1 MLLGTVMSK
10 LCILYGNKFYHLFL
24 TGFLMPLLASTSHHW
39 LFSFWTKESLEVT
52 FTTADKA
59 SQLRLTFTR
68 FIVSIMFT
76 LLFWILLELF
86 RLSARSSFGVGS
98 KFIVIMKFM
107 VQTSDHFNKLFTY
120 NVMFSMLLLGSV
132 PEIEIGTTQGSHIK
146 VKVV

>member
-10 LCILYGNKFYHLFL
+10 LYTLYGNKFYHLFL
-24 TGFLMPLLASTSHHW
+24 TGFLMPLLASTSRHW

-52 FTTADKA
+52 FITADKA
-59 SQLRLTFTR
+59 SQLWLTFTR

-107 VQTSDHFNKLFTY
+107 VQTSDHFNKLFKY

-132 PEIEIGTTQGSHIK
+132 PEIETVTTQGSHTK

>member
-1 MLLGTVMSK
+1 MVDFHQVYCEYNVHSF
-10 LCILYGNKFYHLFL
+10 ILNFVG
-24 TGFLMPLLASTSHHW
+24 
-39 LFSFWTKESLEVT
+39 
-52 FTTADKA
+52 
-59 SQLRLTFTR
+59 
-68 FIVSIMFT
+68 II
-76 LLFWILLELF
+76 

-132 PEIEIGTTQGSHIK
+132 PEIEIVTTQGSHIK

>member
-10 LCILYGNKFYHLFL
+10 LYTLYGNKFYHLFL
-24 TGFLMPLLASTSHHW
+24 TGFLTPLLASTSHHW

-59 SQLRLTFTR
+59 SQLWLTFTR

-132 PEIEIGTTQGSHIK
+132 PEIEIVHTQGSHIK

>member
-1 MLLGTVMSK
+1 MSK
-10 LCILYGNKFYHLFL
+10 LCTLYGNKFYHLFL

-39 LFSFWTKESLEVT
+39 LFSFWMKESLEVT

-59 SQLRLTFTR
+59 SQLWLTFTR

-107 VQTSDHFNKLFTY
+107 VQTSDHSNKLFKY

-132 PEIEIGTTQGSHIK
+132 PEIEIVTTQGSHIK